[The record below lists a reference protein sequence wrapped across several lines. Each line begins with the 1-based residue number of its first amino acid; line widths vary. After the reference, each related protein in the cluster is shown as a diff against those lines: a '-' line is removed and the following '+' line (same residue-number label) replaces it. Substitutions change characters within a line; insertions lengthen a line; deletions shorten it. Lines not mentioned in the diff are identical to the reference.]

1 MFTNEIAM
9 HIPVQLLLAQEE
21 SVGSIASETF
31 YGDFSS
37 DQRFVL
43 TIIGLAGAVFLILIL
58 GGVIAG
64 VWSSFKEKQIEADL
78 KRDMLDRGMTPDE
91 IVKVIEAKP
100 RSGFDKWCQS
110 WTKKSPHEL

>member
-1 MFTNEIAM
+1 MY
-9 HIPVQLLLAQEE
+9 IPIHLLFAHE
-21 SVGSIASETF
+21 SIQPETF
-31 YGDFSS
+31 FEGSTA

-43 TIIGLAGAVFLILIL
+43 AIIALAGAIFLILIL

-91 IVKVIEAKP
+91 IQKVIEAKP
-100 RSGFDKWCQS
+100 RSGFDKWWNSQN
-110 WTKKSPHEL
+110 

>member
-1 MFTNEIAM
+1 MY
-9 HIPVQLLLAQEE
+9 IPIHLLFAQE
-21 SVGSIASETF
+21 SIQPETF
-31 YGDFSS
+31 FEGSTA

-43 TIIGLAGAVFLILIL
+43 AIIALAGAIFLILIL

-91 IVKVIEAKP
+91 IQKVIEAKP
-100 RSGFDKWCQS
+100 RSGFDKWWNSQN
-110 WTKKSPHEL
+110 

>member
-1 MFTNEIAM
+1 MFTNEVAM

-43 TIIGLAGAVFLILIL
+43 CLVGLGGILVLILIL
-58 GGVIAG
+58 GLITAFILESLKG
-64 VWSSFKEKQIEADL
+64 KQIEADL

-91 IVKVIEAKP
+91 IQKVIQATP
-100 RSGFDKWCQS
+100 QIDKW
-110 WTKKSPHEL
+110 WTGLGQGTPQGS